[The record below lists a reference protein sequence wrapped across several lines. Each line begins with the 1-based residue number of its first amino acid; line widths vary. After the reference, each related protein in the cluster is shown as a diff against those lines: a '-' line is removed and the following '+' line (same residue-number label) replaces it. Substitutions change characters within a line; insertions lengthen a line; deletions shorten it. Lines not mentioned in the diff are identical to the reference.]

1 MSTQFPSG
9 PMARPGVQE
18 SPWAS
23 GLTVFAAAMMMIGGV
38 WHALAGIA
46 ALAHDDVYVTTP
58 EYIYSFDLTG
68 WGWVQLLLG
77 ILVAGA
83 GFAIVKGQTW
93 ARIVGITLVCLSLIA
108 NFLFIPYYPLWSL
121 TIIAL
126 DVAVIW
132 ALATYR
138 REAL

>member
-1 MSTQFPSG
+1 MSTQFPSE
-9 PMARPGVQE
+9 PMAGPGAQD
-18 SPWAS
+18 SPLAS

-46 ALAHDDVYVTTP
+46 ALVHDDLYITTP

-83 GFAIVKGQTW
+83 VSQLSK
-93 ARIVGITLVCLSLIA
+93 ARLGHASSGSRLPA
-108 NFLFIPYYPLWSL
+108 
-121 TIIAL
+121 
-126 DVAVIW
+126 
-132 ALATYR
+132 
-138 REAL
+138 

>member
-1 MSTQFPSG
+1 
-9 PMARPGVQE
+9 
-18 SPWAS
+18 
-23 GLTVFAAAMMMIGGV
+23 
-38 WHALAGIA
+38 LAGIA